1 MRKILKSYSVLD
13 LVLIAMIAALATGFK
28 TVATTLVKLIT
39 GPLGI
44 PGGALAGGFYMM
56 WLAIGYSVVGKFGV
70 SFMISLVQ
78 ALVLFTTSAP
88 GSHGVW
94 TFITYLIPGLCVDLV
109 FLSARKSNANIL
121 HFMLSVI
128 FANVLG
134 TLGSYLLWFRLSMSG
149 LWLAFSLTA
158 AALSGAIGGLVAY
171 SANKGIKR
179 IGLIF
184 KEDGTGK

>member
-1 MRKILKSYSVLD
+1 MRKVIKSYSVLD
-13 LVLIAMIAALATGFK
+13 LVLIAMLAALATGFK
-28 TVATTLVKLIT
+28 TVANTLVKLIT

-56 WLAIGYSVVGKFGV
+56 WLAIGHSVVRKFGV

-88 GSHGVW
+88 GSHGIW
-94 TFITYLIPGLCVDLV
+94 TFITYLIPGLCVDIV
-109 FLSARKSNANIL
+109 FLFARKNNANVL
-121 HFMLSVI
+121 HFMIAVMM
-128 FANVLG
+128 ANVLG
-134 TLGSYLLWFRLSMSG
+134 TLGSFLLWFRLSW

-171 SANKGIKR
+171 SVDKGIRR

-184 KEDGTGK
+184 KEDGADQ